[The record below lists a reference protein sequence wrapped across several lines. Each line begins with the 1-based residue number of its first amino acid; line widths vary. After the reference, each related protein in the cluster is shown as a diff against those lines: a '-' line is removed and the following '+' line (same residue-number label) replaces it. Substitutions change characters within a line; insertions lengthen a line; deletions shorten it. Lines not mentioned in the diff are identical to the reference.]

1 MILKKGTIFPY
12 FNKDLLFDIYMKARK
27 KPIDVMA
34 IHYNHNIILDE
45 FLKLLRTNENEP
57 VRYDETDK
65 TIYIQ
70 KERGEIALKYG
81 NWVIFEENTD
91 ECFWAIDHDIFLK
104 TYIKVPST
112 VNTFV
117 KKVYEVDCVLFESLD
132 EHDIV
137 KVLDFVG
144 YQINKIDPLMFL
156 QRDGLINEI
165 KEQGY
170 IVIKT
175 LEGDEKL
182 YPTDVLIR
190 GIEGEYYPVERINFD
205 KVYDVI
211 IPEALK

>member
-1 MILKKGTIFPY
+1 MFSFKER
-12 FNKDLLFDIYMKARK
+12 NDMKARK

-34 IHYNHNIILDE
+34 IHYTHNIDLDK
-45 FLKLLRTNENEP
+45 FLELLGTNKEEP
-57 VRYDETDK
+57 VRYDDLDK

-70 KERGEIALKYG
+70 KDRGEIALKYG
-81 NWVIFEENTD
+81 DWVIFEENTD
-91 ECFWAIDHDIFLK
+91 KCFWAIDHEIFLK
-104 TYIKVPST
+104 TYIKVPNT

-117 KKVYEVDCVLFESLD
+117 KKVYEVDCVVFESLD

-144 YQINKIDPLMFL
+144 YQINQNDSLTFL
-156 QRDGLINEI
+156 QRDDLIHEI

-182 YPTDVLIR
+182 YPTEVLIR
-190 GIEGEYYPVERINFD
+190 GVEGEYYPVERVNFD

-211 IPEALK
+211 

>member
-1 MILKKGTIFPY
+1 MFSFKER
-12 FNKDLLFDIYMKARK
+12 NDMKARK

-34 IHYNHNIILDE
+34 VHYTHNVDLDK
-45 FLKLLRTNENEP
+45 FLELLRTNEEEP
-57 VRYDETDK
+57 IRYDDLDK

-81 NWVIFEENTD
+81 DWVIFEENTD
-91 ECFWAIDHDIFLK
+91 KCFWAINHDIFLK
-104 TYIKVPST
+104 TYVRVPNT

-117 KKVYEVDCVLFESLD
+117 KKVYEVDCVEFKSLK
-132 EHDIV
+132 EHDVID
-137 KVLDFVG
+137 VLDFVG
-144 YQINKIDPLMFL
+144 YQINQNEPLTFL
-156 QRDGLINEI
+156 QRNDLIEEI

-182 YPTDVLIR
+182 YPTEVLIR
-190 GIEGEYYPVERINFD
+190 GVEGEYYPVKRVNFD

-211 IPEALK
+211 IPEVLK

>member
-1 MILKKGTIFPY
+1 
-12 FNKDLLFDIYMKARK
+12 MKARK

-34 IHYNHNIILDE
+34 IHYNHNVIFDK
-45 FLKLLRTNENEP
+45 FLELLRTNEDEP
-57 VRYDETDK
+57 VRYDEIDK

-81 NWVIFEENTD
+81 DWVIFEENTD
-91 ECFWAIDHDIFLK
+91 KCFWAIDHDIFLK
-104 TYIKVPST
+104 TYVRVPNT

-117 KKVYEVDCVLFESLD
+117 KKVYEVDCVEFKSLK
-132 EHDIV
+132 EHDIID
-137 KVLDFVG
+137 VLDFVG
-144 YQINKIDPLMFL
+144 YQINQNEPLTFL
-156 QRDGLINEI
+156 QRNDLIEEI

-182 YPTDVLIR
+182 YPTEVLIR
-190 GIEGEYYPVERINFD
+190 GVEGEYYPVKRVNFD

-211 IPEALK
+211 IPEVLK

>member
-1 MILKKGTIFPY
+1 MFSFKER
-12 FNKDLLFDIYMKARK
+12 NDMKARK
-27 KPIDVMA
+27 KPIDVMV
-34 IHYNHNIILDE
+34 IHYTHNIDLDK
-45 FLKLLRTNENEP
+45 FLELLGTNKEEP
-57 VRYDETDK
+57 VRYDDLDK

-70 KERGEIALKYG
+70 KDRGEIALKYG
-81 NWVIFEENTD
+81 DWIIFEENTD
-91 ECFWAIDHDIFLK
+91 KCFWAIGHEIFLK
-104 TYIKVPST
+104 TYIKVSNT

-117 KKVYEVDCVLFESLD
+117 KKVYEVDCVVFESLD

-144 YQINKIDPLMFL
+144 YQINQNDSLTFL
-156 QRDGLINEI
+156 QRDDLIHEI

-182 YPTDVLIR
+182 YPTEVLIR
-190 GIEGEYYPVERINFD
+190 GVEGEYYPVKRVNFD

-211 IPEALK
+211 

>member
-1 MILKKGTIFPY
+1 
-12 FNKDLLFDIYMKARK
+12 MKARK

-34 IHYNHNIILDE
+34 IHYNHNVIFDK
-45 FLKLLRTNENEP
+45 FLELLRTNEDEP
-57 VRYDETDK
+57 VRYDEIDK

-81 NWVIFEENTD
+81 DWVIFEENID
-91 ECFWAIDHDIFLK
+91 KCFWAIGHDIFLK
-104 TYIKVPST
+104 TYVRVPNT

-117 KKVYEVDCVLFESLD
+117 KKVYEVDCVEFKSLK
-132 EHDIV
+132 EHDIID
-137 KVLDFVG
+137 VLDFVG
-144 YQINKIDPLMFL
+144 YQINQNEPLTFL
-156 QRDGLINEI
+156 QRNDLIEEI

-182 YPTDVLIR
+182 YPTEVLIR
-190 GIEGEYYPVERINFD
+190 GVEGEYYPVKRVNFD

-211 IPEALK
+211 IPEVLK

>member
-1 MILKKGTIFPY
+1 
-12 FNKDLLFDIYMKARK
+12 MKARK

-34 IHYNHNIILDE
+34 IHYNHNVIFDK
-45 FLKLLRTNENEP
+45 FLELLRTNEDEP
-57 VRYDETDK
+57 VRYDEIDK

-81 NWVIFEENTD
+81 DWVIFEENID
-91 ECFWAIDHDIFLK
+91 KYFWAIDHDIFLK
-104 TYIKVPST
+104 TYVRVPNT

-117 KKVYEVDCVLFESLD
+117 KKVYEVDCVEFKSLK
-132 EHDIV
+132 EHDIID
-137 KVLDFVG
+137 VLDFVG
-144 YQINKIDPLMFL
+144 YQINQNEPLTFL
-156 QRDGLINEI
+156 QRNDLIEEI

-182 YPTDVLIR
+182 YPTEVLIR
-190 GIEGEYYPVERINFD
+190 GVEGEYYPVKRVNFD

-211 IPEALK
+211 IPEVLK